1 MFLILYSGE
10 SSRGCILGN
19 PSGGPNDHDHVVVEG
34 YSQTSIKAKEAASSS
49 PESLALKLMDVFFS
63 RHEMAEGSCHK
74 SQGEKPIEPYCSE
87 WSQK

>member
-1 MFLILYSGE
+1 MFFILYSGE

-63 RHEMAEGSCHK
+63 RHEMAKAVAQK
-74 SQGEKPIEPYCSE
+74 SRGKTY
-87 WSQK
+87 